1 MTVRNRREK
10 LDSSPYMTLREVAG
24 HFRVDESTIRKG
36 CGVFALLR
44 VVTTDLEPGRKRGRK
59 LVMRE
64 SVECV
69 DAILEERAAS
79 SAAPLRLAKKS
90 A

>member
-1 MTVRNRREK
+1 MPREK
-10 LDSSPYMTLREVAG
+10 PEKVDRSPYLTLKETAR

-44 VVTTDLEPGRKRGRK
+44 LTTTDLEPGRKRGRK

-64 SVECV
+64 SVERV
-69 DAILEERAAS
+69 DTILEERAA
-79 SAAPLRLAKKS
+79 AAAGTLRLAKKR